1 MLFPCSVG
9 TVIVSLSL
17 IKEERRSDYYESS
30 TVVELVLKCCVC
42 YDGSNSPL
50 SLIFRFIC
58 GF

>member
-50 SLIFRFIC
+50 SLIFRFI
-58 GF
+58 